1 MLQIFR
7 QRRFIRRSGFFGM
20 PMTRSF
26 QQRITE
32 TRLTK
37 TEAVVAEYFLA
48 NRSRICFMTLSE
60 MARELPVSDASIIR
74 CCRSLGFDGF
84 ADMQNR
90 LREEM
95 AAMIR
100 ADQSGMLDVLEKYEG
115 SLGKSTDA
123 SETLRALVFR
133 AQDAIGL
140 TLGRNSEASFAE
152 AAACIAEARKKF
164 IVGFR
169 GCSAPAFHFSRLLR
183 YLAPN
188 VVELL
193 ETDRITF
200 EKLLDVGKD
209 DVVVIFCLPRY
220 GKADLA
226 VRNMAKDKGAKVIV
240 ITDKAVCDVAK
251 GADVLL
257 LLEIEGISYFQSHI
271 STIFVIEYLLTLI
284 AKRQGPDLKER
295 IELLSSYYSD
305 PSSAKC

>member
-1 MLQIFR
+1 
-7 QRRFIRRSGFFGM
+7 
-20 PMTRSF
+20 MTRPL

-37 TEAVVAEYFLA
+37 TEAIVAEYFLA

-74 CCRSLGFDGF
+74 CCRTLGFDGF
-84 ADMQNR
+84 AAMQNW
-90 LREEM
+90 LRDEM
-95 AAMIR
+95 AAIIQ

-115 SLGKSTDA
+115 SLLRTTDA
-123 SETLRALVFR
+123 SEALHSLVAR
-133 AQDAIGL
+133 AQGAIGL
-140 TLGRNSEASFAE
+140 TIGRNSEASFAA
-152 AAACIAEARKKF
+152 AAACIASAKKKF

-169 GCSAPAFHFSRLLR
+169 SCSAPAFHFSRLLR

-188 VVELL
+188 VLELL
-193 ETDRITF
+193 ETDRLTF
-200 EKLLDVGKD
+200 EKLLDIGED

-226 VRNMAKDKGAKVIV
+226 VRNMAKDRGAKIVV

-251 GADVLL
+251 GADALL

-271 STIFVIEYLLTLI
+271 STIFVIEYLLALI
-284 AKRQGPDLKER
+284 AKQQGPDLKER
-295 IELLSSYYSD
+295 IGLLSKYYSD